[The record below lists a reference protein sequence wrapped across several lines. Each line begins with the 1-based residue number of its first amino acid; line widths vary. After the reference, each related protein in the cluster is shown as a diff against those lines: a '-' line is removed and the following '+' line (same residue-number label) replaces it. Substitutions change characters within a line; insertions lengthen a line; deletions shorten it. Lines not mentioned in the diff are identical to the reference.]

1 MNDNAN
7 TSYKVGD
14 VYYWWNFVRK
24 NSVIAYQYYQ
34 KTKSQLAYDDSDND
48 IKSDTYYRLALCLF
62 RGIGTEK
69 NLFGALAYI
78 NKAHPYS
85 YYDCTHDKFNWQSIA
100 KKIEELRATIIGEFD
115 DKIESDNQGE

>member
-1 MNDNAN
+1 LLDNAN
-7 TSYKVGD
+7 APYKFGG

-48 IKSDTYYRLALCLF
+48 IKSGIYYRLELCLF

-78 NKAHPYS
+78 NKDHPYS
-85 YYDCTHDKFNWQSIA
+85 YYDRTHDKFNWHSIA
-100 KKIEELRATIIGEFD
+100 KKIEELRETIIGEFD
-115 DKIESDNQGE
+115 DEIESDNQGE